1 MTSDSWR
8 LIELDRPLRRPFG
21 TAHGQTFTR
30 RIVLV
35 AVQDGDQTGWGE
47 AAPYPGIS
55 RESIDEVWEALT
67 GEGDLPPTA
76 AAAVE
81 EAEVDLRARR
91 AGVPLGQ
98 ALGGSAHPV
107 EGSIAVGFSDDPVA
121 AVARVVDRGYRAVKM
136 KIEPGSD
143 LEAVLP
149 VRERFP
155 TLAIGVDANGS
166 YTWDDRESLLRLD
179 ALGIT
184 YIEQPFAPFDLA
196 AHRRLR
202 DETVAAVAIDE
213 PIDSIEAAVKVVEE
227 GAADLL
233 VVKPARLGLEA
244 CRTIHDLALAAG
256 LRIKASGLLETSIGR
271 AHTLAIA
278 TLPGAIHSDLAV
290 ADEFLES
297 DPVTPHI
304 RMTAGRFLP
313 LPNAGIGC
321 EPDEAAIAP
330 YIVRETGRFSGAG

>member
-1 MTSDSWR
+1 MTSESQR
-8 LIELDRPLRRPFG
+8 LIELDLPLRRPFA
-21 TAHGQTFTR
+21 TARGRTATR

-35 AVQDGDQTGWGE
+35 GVRRGDQTGWGE

-67 GEGDLPPTA
+67 AGGDLPPTA

-81 EAEVDLRARR
+81 EAEADLRARQ
-91 AGVPLGQ
+91 ADVPLGQ

-107 EGSIAVGFSDDPVA
+107 EGSIAVGFSEDPVA
-121 AVARVVDRGYRAVKM
+121 AVARAVGRGYRAVKM
-136 KIEPGSD
+136 KIKPGLD
-143 LEAVLP
+143 LEAVRP

-155 TLAIGVDANGS
+155 ALTIGVDANAS
-166 YTWDDRESLLRLD
+166 FAWDDREALLRLD
-179 ALGIT
+179 ALGVA
-184 YIEQPFAPFDLA
+184 YIEQPFAPFDLE

-202 DETVAAVAIDE
+202 DETVAAVALDE
-213 PIDSIEAAVKVVEE
+213 PIDSIEAAVTIVEE

-256 LRIKASGLLETSIGR
+256 LRVKASGLLETSIGR

-290 ADEFLES
+290 AGDFLET
-297 DPVTPHI
+297 DPVAPHI
-304 RMTAGRFLP
+304 PMTGGRFLP
-313 LPNAGIGC
+313 FPSAGIGC
-321 EPDEAAIAP
+321 EPDETAIAP
-330 YIVRETGRFSGAG
+330 YIVRETVQ